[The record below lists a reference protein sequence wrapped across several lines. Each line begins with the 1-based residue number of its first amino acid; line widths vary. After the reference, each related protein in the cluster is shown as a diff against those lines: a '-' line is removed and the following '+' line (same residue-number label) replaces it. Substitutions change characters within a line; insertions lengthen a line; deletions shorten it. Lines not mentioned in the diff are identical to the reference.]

1 MSSKPSTGPI
11 FVLLVLALFVPCM
24 AGQADKTQRDGEAGI
39 GNQGNSGARPPWRL
53 RESSRW
59 KPANLTT
66 DEHVV
71 LMTLCRLAIGANGGL
86 WQSDRINAAITVLAF
101 GYEPPDSL
109 QASAYKICMTAG
121 RMDEKSPYEQR
132 RK

>member
-1 MSSKPSTGPI
+1 MSSKLVAIPI
-11 FVLLVLALFVPCM
+11 FVLLVLQLFVPGM
-24 AGQADKTQRDGEAGI
+24 AGQAEKTQRDSETWI
-39 GNQGNSGARPPWRL
+39 GNQGISGARPPRRL
-53 RESSRW
+53 REPSRW
-59 KPANLTT
+59 KPSNLTT

-86 WQSDRINAAITVLAF
+86 WQSDRINAAITLLAF
-101 GYEPPDSL
+101 GYDPPDSL

-132 RK
+132 TR

>member
-1 MSSKPSTGPI
+1 ML
-11 FVLLVLALFVPCM
+11 VLLVLALIVPGT
-24 AGQADKTQRDGEAGI
+24 AGQADSNQRDGEARI
-39 GNQGNSGARPPWRL
+39 GHQGPSGASPPGRL
-53 RESSRW
+53 PESSRW
-59 KPANLTT
+59 KPSNLTT

-132 RK
+132 SR